1 MSDPFLF
8 HASPVDGGGYGN
20 PGGMPLTQPQGF
32 AANPFGGYQSGV
44 YTMANG
50 PGNSGEGSGHP
61 DNPMPLPPNGIPATT
76 PPTSTTPATPT
87 QYGAGFGSLDQNF
100 TLKDFQTDPGYQWR
114 MDQGIQAL
122 DRSASA
128 RGLLFSGGELKAL
141 DRYNQGFASNEY
153 NNAFNRWN
161 LQGTNRF
168 NRLAALSGI
177 GQTAQSQL
185 TNYAGNMAGY
195 LNGNILGAGNA
206 ASAGAIAQGAA
217 NQNAMNGLG
226 NAWMYYLNNHG

>member
-8 HASPVDGGGYGN
+8 HASPVQGWGGPQSIAIGEGQHQEGGNN
-20 PGGMPLTQPQGF
+20 PGT
-32 AANPFGGYQSGV
+32 
-44 YTMANG
+44 
-50 PGNSGEGSGHP
+50 
-61 DNPMPLPPNGIPATT
+61 PMPLPGTHTPAS
-76 PPTSTTPATPT
+76 TSTTPAPTPAPS
-87 QYGAGFGSLDQNF
+87 QYGTGFGSLNQDF

-114 MDQGIQAL
+114 MDQGIQGL

-153 NNAFNRWN
+153 NDAFNRWN
-161 LQGTNRF
+161 IQGTNEF

-177 GQTAQSQL
+177 GQTAQAQL
-185 TNYAGNMAGY
+185 TNYAGNMGGY

-206 ASAGAIAQGAA
+206 ASAGAIGTGAA

-226 NAWMYYLNNHG
+226 NAWMYYLNNNGVAQPSGSGASGEYAAGFGNY